1 MPFFR
6 FCLVF
11 LSSFDTRAVLIYQ
24 NLAEVKEY
32 YSHSLCLYFR
42 GFVQSNYPTSPRLFC
57 LPGLPVSRRRIIRYS
72 LNESA
77 SAEEIAK
84 QSNLL

>member
-6 FCLVF
+6 FWQVF

-32 YSHSLCLYFR
+32 YSHSLCLCFR

-57 LPGLPVSRRRIIRYS
+57 LPGLSCVLRHRIIRYS
-72 LNESA
+72 F
-77 SAEEIAK
+77 EIGKYFHA
-84 QSNLL
+84 NL